1 MYYFDN
7 QYLKQ
12 YFLKPLKN
20 GIEVF
25 VDGTLYSVPSTSD
38 LDDPNLGIGYNYDGE
53 DHEFDYRA
61 IEFIKIG
68 NVKVT
73 VEDLQKLLN
82 PEEEDDKAKDSEES
96 EDDVSIDPDAPADD
110 KEEKDPKDPSKK
122 EHRIIQGDSVMNED
136 AFDEEFY
143 KTQGRVIF
151 VEGKMVTYQF
161 YSDYDRQLVSVTKY
175 DKQLKKME

>member
-12 YFLKPLKN
+12 YFSKPLKN

-38 LDDPNLGIGYNYDGE
+38 LDDPNIGVGYNYDGE
-53 DHEFDYRA
+53 SHEFDYRS
-61 IEFIKIG
+61 IEFVKIG

-73 VEDLQKLLN
+73 IEDLQKLLN
-82 PEEEDDKAKDSEES
+82 PEEEGDKTKDSEES
-96 EDDVSIDPDAPADD
+96 EDDVSIDPDAPTDD
-110 KEEKDPKDPSKK
+110 KEEKDTKDPSKK
-122 EHRIIQGDSVMNED
+122 EHRIIQGDSVINED
-136 AFDEEFY
+136 SFDEEFY

-151 VEGKMVTYQF
+151 VEGNMVTYQF
-161 YSDYDRQLVSVTKY
+161 YSNYDRQLVSVTKY